1 MATNAIGTASHGRST
16 AGHGNQPR
24 TNLRGILAS
33 LAVEPPRQV
42 QIVAAWSSAAA
53 TARPGI
59 ELLAQAGCEIV
70 ELGGLSKEAVEEW
83 LRVERVDTSHT
94 ERVYQLTGGY
104 PLLVEGLIGHL
115 RAGESID
122 AYTGLDVFVKVLDAA
137 LLRLSPEASSA
148 ARKLSAFV
156 EPIAAGRI
164 TDYLGVTPVEW
175 GTIRAGLEHERILTV
190 AHGDQRWFHEMR
202 RNHLWNDV
210 MDESERSQV
219 ADAAFDVL
227 LEEHLR
233 RGGSIDTG
241 LAVPIAG
248 LASLATNHLAA
259 DPALA
264 AAVEFGADELAVI
277 AAMMEL
283 SSDNEAFIVTADA
296 VLIHARATFGG
307 ADDLIDTFV
316 KVADSGFLE
325 LQHRQGEPGSLPVD
339 TQRAEIVELDP
350 VVEVV
355 VHGRIQTVLGR
366 PAIPKVASLVARTHL
381 EELRL
386 ESTFMV
392 IAAEEADTLDLIS
405 WANMCRSFLREPML
419 GVACDS
425 VISPSVS
432 QRSSTPTPTERPPC
446 RTYWLLM
453 VPSPRSA
460 G

>member
-1 MATNAIGTASHGRST
+1 MS
-16 AGHGNQPR
+16 
-24 TNLRGILAS
+24 
-33 LAVEPPRQV
+33 
-42 QIVAAWSSAAA
+42 SSAAF
-53 TARPGI
+53 
-59 ELLAQAGCEIV
+59 E
-70 ELGGLSKEAVEEW
+70 GGVEEW
-83 LRVERVDTSHT
+83 LRVERGDTSHT

-122 AYTGLDVFVKVLDAA
+122 AYTGPDVFVKVLDAA

-164 TDYLGVTPVEW
+164 ADYLGVTPVEW
-175 GTIRAGLEHERILTV
+175 GTIRAGLAHERILTV

-264 AAVEFGADELAVI
+264 AAVEFGAT
-277 AAMMEL
+277 
-283 SSDNEAFIVTADA
+283 SS
-296 VLIHARATFGG
+296 
-307 ADDLIDTFV
+307 
-316 KVADSGFLE
+316 
-325 LQHRQGEPGSLPVD
+325 
-339 TQRAEIVELDP
+339 
-350 VVEVV
+350 
-355 VHGRIQTVLGR
+355 
-366 PAIPKVASLVARTHL
+366 
-381 EELRL
+381 
-386 ESTFMV
+386 
-392 IAAEEADTLDLIS
+392 
-405 WANMCRSFLREPML
+405 
-419 GVACDS
+419 
-425 VISPSVS
+425 
-432 QRSSTPTPTERPPC
+432 RSSPP
-446 RTYWLLM
+446 
-453 VPSPRSA
+453 
-460 G
+460 